1 MLELKTEPVSS
12 PYTSSGDDEVSL
24 PEDYFSADSKK
35 LPLTRR
41 FCLRDSPYEKPTGV
55 AKLEERRQKKL
66 ARNRVAAKKS
76 RQRKKEYITE
86 LESRITDLMEAQN
99 ALLIRMT
106 NLESENRKLRFLL
119 EGGTSFGTPTVA
131 PATAGTESDLP
142 KACCEHLRSDDADLH
157 DGDKAASIPVAES
170 AVGTGPH
177 VERALSDL
185 VESGT
190 TTENSPSVS
199 SESDLCLD
207 VDSELVGA
215 PIGGLTHESWTT
227 DSVLP
232 DLSLSNSL
240 TFSTFDALP
249 ELYDPVDSHFMSG
262 FEVCS

>member
-170 AVGTGPH
+170 AVLNHSQPL
-177 VERALSDL
+177 ER
-185 VESGT
+185 G
-190 TTENSPSVS
+190 
-199 SESDLCLD
+199 
-207 VDSELVGA
+207 
-215 PIGGLTHESWTT
+215 HMW
-227 DSVLP
+227 
-232 DLSLSNSL
+232 
-240 TFSTFDALP
+240 
-249 ELYDPVDSHFMSG
+249 
-262 FEVCS
+262 